1 MTTLY
6 DIIEK
11 LRDARHALEDTD
23 PSLHA
28 AIRDTGAADVLADA
42 CATLD
47 HLAEAYDDLRDAA
60 AALLARTQPGYD
72 YELEQLRAAMARVDS
87 E

>member
-28 AIRDTGAADVLADA
+28 AIRDTGAADALA
-42 CATLD
+42 
-47 HLAEAYDDLRDAA
+47 
-60 AALLARTQPGYD
+60 
-72 YELEQLRAAMARVDS
+72 
-87 E
+87 

>member
-1 MTTLY
+1 MTTLF

-28 AIRDTGAADVLADA
+28 AIRDTGAVDALADA

-47 HLAEAYDDLRDAA
+47 HRAEAYDDLRDAA
-60 AALLARTQPGYD
+60 AALLARTPLGYD
-72 YELEQLRAAMARVDS
+72 YELEQLRAALARVDS

>member
-6 DIIEK
+6 DTIEK
-11 LRDARHALEDTD
+11 LRDARHALEDT
-23 PSLHA
+23 SLHA
-28 AIRDTGAADVLADA
+28 AIRDTGAVDALADA

-72 YELEQLRAAMARVDS
+72 YELEQLRAALARVDS